1 MSRSPIRYVAAGATG
16 LLASWGLA
24 LALGDG
30 LRSATEVV
38 ALAAGA
44 SLALSVSGALVMTRL
59 RRRSLALHMWVAV
72 TTTVLGVA
80 AGVVIASWRMFL
92 SSADAKAMLVILVST
107 GTVGALTA
115 IAMASRFHRAVTAVT
130 GLAASIGKRPG
141 SRFPAQSMPTKEL
154 SGLAAQ
160 LQDVA
165 EQLHESILRERSL
178 ESSRRELVAW
188 ISHDLRTPLSGIR
201 AVSEALED
209 GVASD
214 PATVRKYLRTIHCE
228 VERLSGMVDDL
239 FRLSRIHAGLMNL
252 RVEAVSLSDLVSDTL
267 SLATPVAEAK
277 GVLLSGEVAPDGLRV
292 RVATTEFLRVMRNL
306 LDNALRHT
314 PEGGRVSV
322 SARAVSLDAELSVRD
337 GCGGIPESDL
347 ERVFEAGYRGDTAR
361 RPSSGT
367 SAGLGL
373 AIAQGLVQA
382 HGGSIL
388 VENETQGCCFTVR
401 LPLSIAS

>member
-1 MSRSPIRYVAAGATG
+1 VTRYLVVGAIGLAAA
-16 LLASWGLA
+16 WGLA
-24 LALGDG
+24 LAIGDSPK
-30 LRSATEVV
+30 SATEIV

-44 SLALSVSGALVMTRL
+44 SLALSLVGALLMAKL
-59 RRRSLALHMWVAV
+59 RRRSLAVHLWVAV
-72 TTTVLGVA
+72 ITIVLGVA

-92 SSADAKAMLVILVST
+92 SSADAKAMLVILIAV

-115 IAMASRFHRAVTAVT
+115 IAMASSFHRAVTAVT
-130 GLAASIGKRPG
+130 GLAASIGQRP
-141 SRFPAQSMPTKEL
+141 SRAVVAETMPTREL

-188 ISHDLRTPLSGIR
+188 ISHDLRTPLAGIR

-214 PATVRKYLRTIHCE
+214 PVTVRKYLRTIHSE

-252 RVEAVSLSDLVSDTL
+252 RVEAVSLSDLVSDAL

-277 GVLLSGEVAPDGLRV
+277 GVLLSGEVTQDGLRV

-322 SARAVSLDAELSVRD
+322 DARANSLEAVLSVRD
-337 GCGGIPESDL
+337 GCGGISERDL
-347 ERVFEAGYRGDTAR
+347 GRVFDAGYRGDTAR
-361 RPSSGT
+361 SPSSGT

-382 HGGSIL
+382 HGGSIW
-388 VENETQGCCFTVR
+388 VENEAQGCCFTVR